1 MPDTSGSN
9 KHGSEEH
16 KEKANHDK
24 DLAETLFK
32 NGGFPDWVVTC
43 SFYFALHCVDAYAH
57 KLGIKSFEAKLDENM
72 TPHGKRIRF
81 VKNNLNAYFGWY
93 NTLFSHCEQCRY
105 DPEYFKLMKPNVP
118 QTMLEDAKKFLLL
131 LK

>member
-1 MPDTSGSN
+1 LSDTSGSN
-9 KHGSEEH
+9 KHSSEEH

-24 DLAETLFK
+24 ELAETLFK

-57 KLGIKSFEAKLDENM
+57 RLGIKSFEPELDENM

-93 NTLFSHCEQCRY
+93 NTLFSHCDC
-105 DPEYFKLMKPNVP
+105 F
-118 QTMLEDAKKFLLL
+118 
-131 LK
+131 